1 METLE
6 PILAEHPFFRE
17 LARPDLHLL
26 VGCASNVVFE
36 AGKFIFREGEDA
48 NSFYLIRQGKVALEA
63 VTPERHSVIV
73 QTLGKGEV
81 LGWSWLV
88 PPYHWCFD
96 AKAVDLTRAIALNG
110 KCLREK
116 CDENPRLGYELLK
129 GFARIMA
136 ERLQAARMQMLDI
149 YGTNT

>member
-36 AGKFIFREGEDA
+36 AGSYIFREGGNAD
-48 NSFYLIRQGKVALEA
+48 SFYLIRQGKVALET
-63 VTPERHSVIV
+63 VTPERRSVII
-73 QTLGKGEV
+73 QTVGEGEV

-88 PPYHWCFD
+88 PPYHWSFD
-96 AKAVDLTRAIALNG
+96 AQAVELTRAVALDG
-110 KCLREK
+110 KCLRTK
-116 CDENPRLGYELLK
+116 CDKHPRLGYELLK
-129 GFARIMA
+129 GFSCIMA
-136 ERLQAARMQMLDI
+136 ERLQAARMQMLDV